1 VLRRALALVAVL
13 LAVATATACGPDQE
27 TRTIDLGTVR
37 LELDAPAGWSTD
49 AATFGAPTCADAQT
63 MLGRPGASEGLVIS
77 TATPET
83 ACPQQDP
90 LNGRFPSWGSVDQ
103 LPDDAEPVAL
113 EVGDAYRFV
122 VEYTECTNDC
132 IRRDQVV
139 TFVELPDGRTFFT
152 VGIELAAARHDAMV
166 ESIRVAP

>member
-1 VLRRALALVAVL
+1 MQVLRRALALVAVL
-13 LAVATATACGPDQE
+13 LAVAKATACGPDQE

-49 AATFGAPTCADAQT
+49 AAAFGAATCADALT
-63 MLGRPGASEGLVIS
+63 MLGRPGASGGLVTP
-77 TATPET
+77 TAAARS

-90 LNGRFPSWGSVDQ
+90 PNGRFAPWWSVDQ

-122 VEYTECTNDC
+122 VEYAQCTNDC

-139 TFVELPDGRTFFT
+139 TFVELPVGRTFFT
-152 VGIELAAARHDAMV
+152 VGIELAA
-166 ESIRVAP
+166 